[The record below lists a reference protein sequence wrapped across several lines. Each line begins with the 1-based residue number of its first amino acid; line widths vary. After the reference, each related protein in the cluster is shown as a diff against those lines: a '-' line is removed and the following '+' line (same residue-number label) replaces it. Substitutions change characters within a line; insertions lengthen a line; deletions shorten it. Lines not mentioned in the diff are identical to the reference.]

1 MGKELSAN
9 YFVGPGTYKFKAI
22 LIKENTPQYET
33 FSIVTILATT
43 TTSESSTKSPLTS
56 TGSSTTTASSTTTSQ
71 SSTSSTTST
80 DSTTSFSSTPSS
92 TTTLSSTTGS
102 PSTSPSPT
110 TTDPS
115 GGSSTSSS
123 SSSSSTGSTTTQSST
138 SSTGSSTTTSSDSSS
153 SDSSTMDPSLL
164 SSSTD
169 PNGGSTASQD
179 PSTAF
184 DFYLDEGLAWNET
197 VYLADTVN
205 INPVPTITLDS
216 TNLNVTFECK
226 NESSQP
232 YVTIKSSTCL
242 NKGNPM
248 ATMASFSKNVKLTP
262 VADFLN
268 GIGVYQFQIN
278 MTNILTGQVASHIFT
293 LNVVE
298 KTSST
303 DGVTST
309 TSSSDIS
316 TSDSESTSTSS
327 DTGSSTDDSSNE
339 STSATDVS
347 SSDSSTTSTGDSG
360 DETSTDPS
368 GGSTSTDPSDSAG
381 SLSTSDSSDTS
392 DSTYSSDSSDSS
404 SSSTTDPNSGTTID
418 PNGESTKDPNS
429 DSSTTLDPDATTPVP
444 YDFYLQDLSWNETIY
459 YSAESLTISPVPNKS
474 PSLPYTTTISYQCR
488 NDSTHSFVPIK
499 ESNCLTETGKNLGSY
514 SSTISFNPFSNFVPG
529 SGTYEFMINLTNTE
543 TSESASH
550 VFIMNVI
557 LPTTTTEYV
566 PTDSTGDSSDSSG
579 GTGASGFSDSTGL
592 TTVSGGSATSSGSD
606 SNSNTGT
613 TTSSSGD
620 SSGGSSGTTSPASGT
635 TAVSGTDTSS
645 GVGSGAGSTLSG
657 DESGGTGA
665 TTSIGGGSGMETT
678 LDPKGSGT
686 GTTTD
691 SSGGTGAGGTGGTG
705 GTETSPSGDISG
717 GTGTTTGTSE
727 SGSAT
732 TSSLGGSGGS
742 GGTDSDGSSKSSTT
756 DSTSGGNGS
765 RGSTTT
771 GTGSGS
777 ESDSTV
783 YTGPTTTTQ
792 GSTKTT
798 RTRGVLATLTPLSA
812 ADQAAID
819 AQKADVLTQLAGIV
833 DGSASGNSLNS
844 SSALLNQISTLPAS
858 DLVEVAQS
866 LLANTLKVP
875 GVGNMTSVEVLK
887 ALQDNIATTNSE
899 LAAEM
904 TKVITK
910 LANVN
915 MTSAQSMNSVLSSLD
930 LALKGSTV
938 YTLGVSSTK
947 STDGTYA
954 VIFGYVLASGYTL
967 VSPRCT
973 LSIYGSTIY
982 LTGDTRASYKQM
994 DGDTVTVSRYMFS
1007 GSFHNY
1013 FQASTMLAAAIGI
1026 EGSYAVN
1033 GRTVSVGQ
1041 DKIEDKRSLV
1051 SGNIMA
1057 TMNGVGNV
1065 QSGEYSYM
1073 DMYVTAW
1080 NVSYDNTTVGSST
1093 QKNTSMSFYLPVTDV
1108 QLSLTIESGTIV
1120 KLQSTQSVPAKGL
1133 TVTTAYGGVTYT
1145 LTCTSGTAKF
1155 IEVDTADAIF
1165 SYNAA
1170 SFSIVAAD
1178 GSSTSIM
1185 QKMIQMPLVI
1195 ENVDLGVFN
1204 KTSSPLVLT
1213 ASGSNP
1219 MRIVF
1224 SPQDISM
1231 PDVSALSQTVSI
1243 STLSPTTSYA
1253 QADLQSAVSSQAKIP
1268 VSGTVR
1274 IQDILVSQNNLFQLF
1289 FAKSSS
1295 IDVSGYTFYADST
1308 AIYLQNSVTTLVISS
1323 PTYNVVSL
1331 ALGGYGIQIT
1341 AGTYTSGSQ
1350 THTLTMMEF
1359 SDTQKMRIDG
1369 GFVVR
1374 NGTNGYVIQNG
1385 QITTEGDVSG
1395 TQIDIVPQSLMNQ
1408 ESQQQIA
1415 TILSNT
1421 QDYLQNNGMTMTDAQ
1436 INDTSTSLLS
1446 IASSLTSAL
1455 KVALDNP
1462 LSSDLAANLKYATE
1476 NYDDLYNVLPSDPD
1490 NIVYVEEM
1498 TQEEWAA
1505 YVTKMIQ
1512 KNIAKTLANQL
1523 ASTLDTLENTLA
1535 ARAIATGN
1543 LPYDYSNYVDGT
1555 GMVIVIDDASNIVG
1569 KTQSCDE
1576 WDITLPSP
1584 ASALNNPDIT
1594 DSTLIQVGLTCYNT
1608 NPRTYVDNF
1617 DMLITSGALEAHI
1630 KDENQNLL
1638 TISGATSPIEVS
1650 GRGSDDDAV
1659 LTLMQQGDFAS
1670 YQILDLHA
1678 FRTTNWNNSLQVE
1691 IIASQDYV
1699 IPNNDDTYMFASY
1712 QSLPGPLNSN
1722 HEWMFDLNSLNTT
1735 SNYFVSSGNLI
1746 NNTGLFYVGIGKRN
1760 SSTNTGNST
1769 DIVNYGEY
1777 NNKQWSFARE
1787 VPMDYQITAISKGC
1801 YFYLNTTDVSF
1812 WRMAPTDAKGMQFVN
1827 YHLFKLSGN
1836 EGDQI
1841 FRSFK
1846 SEEDGD
1852 WEYPF
1857 SWGTT
1862 DRFVMT
1868 TAFPLGE
1875 LEYMRIW
1882 IDDAGLDHRESWY
1895 CNRIIVKDVQTQEIY
1910 YFPFNNWL
1918 GTKNGDG
1925 ETERLARVDYK
1936 RRFLDESMSMHM
1948 LAQTISW
1955 FAMFTGGGNR
1965 LRDRVTRQ
1973 DYAVS
1978 ICFTLTMISML
1989 SIFILRKDDSII
2001 SSSKSISEFTFTAKD
2016 IIFGVVFSI
2025 LITIVNT
2032 FHILICCKSRSWSEH
2047 FYYKKRKREEPGFKD
2062 PSGSWS
2068 LFVAGV
2074 VRALIPFPVLLGL
2087 LYVGGDGMSLMDDFA
2102 NSFYIRFL
2110 ISLILWAVVFEPLK
2124 GMIWAFIILKTSK
2137 SHKLTNKLEEAFL
2150 RVQPVETFQRNPY
2163 GKIEKGLGTEIAD
2176 VTKLR
2181 DTENRKMRDEQLF
2194 ITIRDMVC
2202 FFVSLYI
2209 MVMLTFYCK
2218 DRHGY
2223 YYQLEYFQM
2232 STILNIPQTNYG
2244 DNTFMSIQHADD
2256 FWDWARESLATALL
2270 ASWYDG
2276 NPAYGM
2282 RAYLNDKVSRSMG
2295 IGTIRQVRTKKSAQC
2310 EVVKQF
2316 KDYINNCGEELTKD
2330 NEETTLYMQPGWTPL
2345 EDDNNG
2351 TDAAA
2356 EYTYMTEKQL
2366 STSSVSGFLGSYGGG
2381 GYTVSMS
2388 GTQSEIIA
2396 LFNKLDKER
2405 WIDDSTRAVI
2415 IEFSAYNAQINY
2427 FSVVQLLVEIPKSGI
2442 YLPNSWVESVRLIK
2456 SEGSDGT
2463 VVKYYEMLYIF
2474 FSVLIFA
2481 KEVVF
2486 YIYGRY
2492 KVITTMKRT
2501 LNPFKIVYQLVLGN
2515 FSPWNFMDLVVGG
2528 LAVAS
2533 VVAYTLR
2540 QKYTNEAMN
2549 DFNANNGNSYINL
2562 TIQRNWELAFSYC
2575 LAGAVFFTSCKM
2587 IRILRF
2593 NRRIGVLAA
2602 TLDNALGAIVSFGVA
2617 FLFFCMTFNSVLYGV
2632 LGNKM
2637 GGYRSLISSFQTSL
2651 AGMLGKLDVV
2661 SIQPISKFAFIITMI
2676 YMIVGSK
2683 LVLQLYVTI
2692 IMFEFEEIRN
2702 DSEKQTNDYEII
2714 DHIKYKTKRRLG
2726 LLEPKDFSPVSIAD
2740 TQKDFRLFHSAV
2752 AKVNLLHHRAT
2763 RMLQTQGQYH
2773 NEAVIN
2779 YTLRYDPVAAIN
2791 NDGPKRFQKWRLNDM
2806 EKF

>member
-1 MGKELSAN
+1 MGKELPAG

-43 TTSESSTKSPLTS
+43 TTSESSTTSPLTS

-71 SSTSSTTST
+71 SSTSSTTSK
-80 DSTTSFSSTPSS
+80 DSTTSLSSTPSS

-102 PSTSPSPT
+102 SSTSPSPT

-123 SSSSSTGSTTTQSST
+123 SSSSSTGSSTTQSST
-138 SSTGSSTTTSSDSSS
+138 SSTGSSTVTSSDSSS
-153 SDSSTMDPSLL
+153 SDSSTIDPSLL

-278 MTNILTGQVASHIFT
+278 MTYILTGQVVSHIFT

-298 KTSST
+298 ETSST

-347 SSDSSTTSTGDSG
+347 SSDSSTTSTDDSG

-368 GGSTSTDPSDSAG
+368 GGSTPTDPTDSAV

-392 DSTYSSDSSDSS
+392 DSTGSSDSSDSS
-404 SSSTTDPNSGTTID
+404 SSSTNDPNGGTTID

-429 DSSTTLDPDATTPVP
+429 DSSTSFDSDATTPVP

-488 NDSTHSFVPIK
+488 NDSTQSFVPIK

-579 GTGASGFSDSTGL
+579 YTGASGSSDSTGL
-592 TTVSGGSATSSGSD
+592 TTVSGGSGTTSGSD

-620 SSGGSSGTTSPASGT
+620 SSGGSSGTTSSAS
-635 TAVSGTDTSS
+635 AVSGTGTSS
-645 GVGSGAGSTLSG
+645 GVGSGAGSTLFG
-657 DESGGTGA
+657 DGSGGTGA
-665 TTSIGGGSGMETT
+665 TTSIGGGSG
-678 LDPKGSGT
+678 
-686 GTTTD
+686 
-691 SSGGTGAGGTGGTG
+691 
-705 GTETSPSGDISG
+705 
-717 GTGTTTGTSE
+717 
-727 SGSAT
+727 
-732 TSSLGGSGGS
+732 
-742 GGTDSDGSSKSSTT
+742 
-756 DSTSGGNGS
+756 NGS
-765 RGSTTT
+765 QGSTTT

-777 ESDSTV
+777 GSDSTV

-844 SSALLNQISTLPAS
+844 SSTLLNQISTLPAS

-994 DGDTVTVSRYMFS
+994 DGDTVT
-1007 GSFHNY
+1007 
-1013 FQASTMLAAAIGI
+1013 ASTMLAAAIGI

-1155 IEVDTADAIF
+1155 IEVDAADAIF

-1178 GSSTSIM
+1178 GSSTSTM
-1185 QKMIQMPLVI
+1185 QKMIQMPIVI

-1268 VSGTVR
+1268 VSGT
-1274 IQDILVSQNNLFQLF
+1274 LF

-1760 SSTNTGNST
+1760 TSTNTGNST

-1801 YFYLNTTDVSF
+1801 YFYLNTTDVFNSGG
-1812 WRMAPTDAKGMQFVN
+1812 MAPTDSKGMQFVN
-1827 YHLFKLSGN
+1827 CTTDHLTLFSVGAFNPTINADFNYNYSVNNIEKNVKVMITAIFLFIVYGCLTINSIICDRKDASRGRLRFLSDNEPHDGYMYIIAVETGYRMFATTDSTICFNLSGN

-2223 YYQLEYFQM
+2223 YYQLEVFLFDRNHQHEKYFQM

-2481 KEVVF
+2481 KEVIF